1 VAAAL
6 HEAAAGRLPAWAEA
20 GEARVAHM
28 ARVAALLEE
37 WARALRLDDRE
48 RARWRAAAWLHD
60 ALRDAAPE
68 TLRAL
73 LPDEASDLPELLL
86 HGPAVARRLEAE
98 GVDDAPLLRAVA
110 YHTLGHPEFDR
121 LGRALYLADFL
132 DPGRDFLTHERAEL
146 RARMPHDADRVLVHV
161 VRLRIRHLLDRDCAI
176 RPETCAFWNT
186 LVGRA
191 RTT

>member
-1 VAAAL
+1 
-6 HEAAAGRLPAWAEA
+6 
-20 GEARVAHM
+20 M

-37 WARALRLDDRE
+37 WARALRLDDRD

-68 TLRAL
+68 SLRAL
-73 LPDEASDLPELLL
+73 LPHESHDLPESLL

-132 DPGRDFLTHERAEL
+132 DPGRDFLTDERAQL
-146 RARMPHDADRVLVHV
+146 RTRMPHDADRVIVQV
-161 VRLRIRHLLDRDCAI
+161 VRLRIAHLLDRNIAL
-176 RPETCAFWNT
+176 RPETCAFWNA
-186 LVGRA
+186 LVARA
-191 RTT
+191 RTA